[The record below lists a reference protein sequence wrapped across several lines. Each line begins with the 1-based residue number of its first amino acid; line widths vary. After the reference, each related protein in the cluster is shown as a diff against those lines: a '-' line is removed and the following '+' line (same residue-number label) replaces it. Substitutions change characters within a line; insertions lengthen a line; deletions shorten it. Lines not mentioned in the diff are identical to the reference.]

1 VSHLLA
7 VSSLVQEAGGDEDQA
22 TAGLLHDMLEDQGA
36 RTSYE
41 EIQKL
46 FGGEVARIVRACA
59 DTAEL
64 PKPPRRDRKIAYLK
78 HLDDADPAVLRLS
91 LADKLHKARSI
102 LTDLREHGDDLWKRF
117 NASREDR
124 LGATKGSRQSS
135 RSACPHR
142 SKVTYRGARQAG
154 IDRCWDGQRHSLSA
168 TKWATSSTPPEV
180 RPTRR

>member
-7 VSSLVQEAGGDEDQA
+7 VSSLVLEAGGDEDQA
-22 TAGLLHDMLEDQGA
+22 TAGLLYDMLEDQGA

-41 EIQKL
+41 EIQQL

-59 DTAEL
+59 NTEEL

-91 LADKLHKARSI
+91 LADKLHNARSI

-142 SKVTYRGARQAG
+142 SKVT
-154 IDRCWDGQRHSLSA
+154 
-168 TKWATSSTPPEV
+168 
-180 RPTRR
+180 